1 MAIVRARSGRGAAIG
16 LAWALAAA
24 ACSSGGGG
32 GTTLPQFYDLT
43 SASGPIKTA
52 SLAVVRIHTAGEYG
66 TGSFISPDGLLLTNN
81 HVLGDTVCPLEG
93 CSIELTFNFQRGE
106 TYAPPMTV
114 FAVPVAVDVGL
125 DMALVQIHVGSADGP
140 HWQTANY
147 LTIVGHDPASMLG
160 MHITIVGHPESR
172 LKKWTSGQVV
182 DVFGNWFSSTAY
194 ILPGDSG
201 SPVLDD
207 AGNLVGIIHRAPTG
221 EDLISSDGVNV
232 MAIGTASGPLQ
243 TSIAAATLPNS
254 MISTAAATT
263 ADAVVAADFVYLNG
277 LAATAAVDGTITDV
291 LSVLGTACD
300 AALARTDFAS
310 PDDLTSATRPC
321 NDALEWI
328 ECRQDAG
335 HVPYGTVCPSGDG
348 ALWTSRFQ
356 KLNALWVAMNGNTD
370 LTPVTFGLA
379 QLSPDTASGTLAGS
393 VGLQA
398 ALDAAGDPGLD
409 FGLEVYAAAFDLT
422 SYAGS
427 DTLTWL
433 RAYRQTPGY
442 QDYGLSI
449 AFAYLWWWD
458 NNVVD
463 KTEALDALTQLNRD
477 PNVSISAKLY
487 ADQILYEDGE

>member
-1 MAIVRARSGRGAAIG
+1 MAMVRARSGRAAAIG

-310 PDDLTSATRPC
+310 PDDLTSATQPC

-335 HVPYGTVCPSGDG
+335 HVPYGTVCPSSDG

-356 KLNALWVAMNGNTD
+356 KLNTLW
-370 LTPVTFGLA
+370 
-379 QLSPDTASGTLAGS
+379 
-393 VGLQA
+393 
-398 ALDAAGDPGLD
+398 
-409 FGLEVYAAAFDLT
+409 
-422 SYAGS
+422 
-427 DTLTWL
+427 
-433 RAYRQTPGY
+433 
-442 QDYGLSI
+442 
-449 AFAYLWWWD
+449 
-458 NNVVD
+458 
-463 KTEALDALTQLNRD
+463 
-477 PNVSISAKLY
+477 
-487 ADQILYEDGE
+487 